1 MKQIE
6 ITVRLLEDIN
16 KAIEKL
22 EKIGYKKIRE
32 SNIDDIYMSAKLD
45 ELNKDNIQ
53 YILKKSILLRNL
65 KLENKDINKITY
77 KNKEFDN
84 ERKCIIRAKDKFKL

>member
-32 SNIDDIYMSAKLD
+32 SDIDDIYMSTKSN

-65 KLENKDINKITY
+65 KLENKEINKITY
-77 KNKEFDN
+77 KNKEFDS
-84 ERKCIIRAKDKFKL
+84 ERKCIIRAKNKFKL